1 MNGFYT
7 LTIKNVEEL
16 THSSRRVEFTI
27 PDKIISKFKFQP
39 GQYITLRKRLCH
51 QTEFFETTDT

>member
-1 MNGFYT
+1 MNGFDT
-7 LTIKNVEEL
+7 LIVKNVEEL

-39 GQYITLRKRLCH
+39 GQYITLRKRFDNR
-51 QTEFFETTDT
+51 EERRY